1 MKKSGGSGID
11 TTDATATPQ
20 DLLEDTTAYV
30 NGKKIIGTIPH
41 VSQAIPNIAF
51 SDATVLVTAE
61 QESGYTLG
69 GIKTISAAFPEGY
82 IQPSDTLN
90 IDKNGTYDVGS
101 YASAA
106 VNVEG
111 AGGISIDNIAG
122 GAPTGSIFGM
132 ASRIVEYAFYH
143 KSLTT
148 ASFPSCTDIG
158 SRAFESCSSL
168 TTVSFPAVKSIW
180 YYAFTN
186 CSSFTTASFPACTS
200 IGVGAFYNCSSLTTA
215 NFPSCTDIGAD
226 AFYNCSR
233 LTTASFPSCTYIGD
247 GAFEYCYSLAT
258 VSFPSCMTISTSAFY
273 KCSSLTTANF
283 PAVTTI
289 GSNAFYSCYS
299 LTTASFPSCSHIGGY
314 AFYNC
319 SRLTTANFP
328 SCTDIGSSAFYSC
341 YSLTTASFPVVKSI
355 YQQAFRNCTRLT
367 ELHLEGVSSVPLLSG
382 TSHFSSTPIGG
393 YSASAGQYGSVYVPA
408 SLYEAFITRTNWSS
422 IASRIVSVP
431 AE

>member
-30 NGKKIIGTIPH
+30 NGKKITGTIPH

-69 GIKTISAAFPEGY
+69 GIKTVSAAFPEGY

-111 AGGISIDNIAG
+111 AGGISIDDIAG

-132 ASRIVEYAFYH
+132 ASRIVENAFYR

-158 SRAFESCSSL
+158 SYAFANCSSL

-180 YYAFTN
+180 YYAFAS
-186 CSSFTTASFPACTS
+186 CSSLTTASFPACTS
-200 IGVGAFYNCSSLTTA
+200 IGADAFCNCSSLTTANFPACTYIGADAFASCSRLTTASFPACTDIGGYAFEYCYSLTTASFPAATSISASAFYNCSSLTTA
-215 NFPSCTDIGAD
+215 NFPAATNIGSG
-226 AFYNCSR
+226 AFSNCKF
-233 LTTASFPSCTYIGD
+233 LTIASFP
-247 GAFEYCYSLAT
+247 
-258 VSFPSCMTISTSAFY
+258 
-273 KCSSLTTANF
+273 
-283 PAVTTI
+283 AVK
-289 GSNAFYSCYS
+289 N
-299 LTTASFPSCSHIGGY
+299 
-314 AFYNC
+314 
-319 SRLTTANFP
+319 
-328 SCTDIGSSAFYSC
+328 
-341 YSLTTASFPVVKSI
+341 I
-355 YQQAFRNCTRLT
+355 YQQAFRNCIRLT
-367 ELHLEGVSSVPLLSG
+367 ELHLEGVSSVPRLSG
-382 TSHFSSTPIGG
+382 TSHFLSTPIGG
-393 YSASAGQYGSVYVPA
+393 YSSMAGQYGSVFVPA
-408 SLYEAFITRTNWSS
+408 SLYESFLTATNWSS

>member
-30 NGKKIIGTIPH
+30 NGKKITGTIPY

-69 GIKTISAAFPEGY
+69 GIKTVSAAFPEGY

-111 AGGISIDNIAG
+111 GGGISIDDIAG

-132 ASRIVEYAFYH
+132 ASRIAEYAFYH

-148 ASFPSCTDIG
+148 ANFPSATSIGASAFGYCTALTSVSFPAATSIG
-158 SRAFESCSSL
+158 YNAFANCLSL
-168 TTVSFPAVKSIW
+168 TTVSFPVCTFIGVNAFCDCLSLTTISFPACTYIGDGAFGSCKALTTASVPSCSYIGS
-180 YYAFTN
+180 YAFEY
-186 CSSFTTASFPACTS
+186 CSRFTTASFPSCS
-200 IGVGAFYNCSSLTTA
+200 YIGSYAFGYCSSLTTA
-215 NFPSCTDIGAD
+215 NFLACTDIDAS
-226 AFYNCSR
+226 AFYNCKA
-233 LTTASFPSCTYIGD
+233 LTTASFPSCSYIG
-247 GAFEYCYSLAT
+247 GYAFANCFSLTT
-258 VSFPSCMTISTSAFY
+258 VSFPSCMTIRA
-273 KCSSLTTANF
+273 
-283 PAVTTI
+283 
-289 GSNAFYSCYS
+289 
-299 LTTASFPSCSHIGGY
+299 Y
-314 AFYNC
+314 AFSYC
-319 SRLTTANFP
+319 TA
-328 SCTDIGSSAFYSC
+328 
-341 YSLTTASFPVVKSI
+341 LTTASFPVVKSI

-382 TSHFSSTPIGG
+382 TSHFLSTPIGG
-393 YSASAGQYGSVYVPA
+393 YSNTAGRYGSVFVPA
-408 SLYEAFITRTNWSS
+408 SLYESFLTATNWSS